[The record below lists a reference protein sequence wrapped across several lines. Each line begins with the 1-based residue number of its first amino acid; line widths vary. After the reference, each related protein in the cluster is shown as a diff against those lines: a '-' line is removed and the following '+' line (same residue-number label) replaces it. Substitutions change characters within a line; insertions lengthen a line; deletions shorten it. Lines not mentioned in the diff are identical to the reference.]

1 LTERAHDV
9 SLFYNKRTGTIS
21 QMTGTR
27 DRERAARTRTTQP
40 RVRGLAST
48 VARYSVGFDPRTV
61 FDFLV
66 SLSTGPKEQAELPAE
81 DARWLRDARAALP
94 ADVRAGAF
102 AGGDDRDGI
111 AAEVAAIAVARP
123 DVRDAAG
130 LVALIETMTPTE
142 IVRALLRRPAQ
153 DAGRIGDA
161 DIDRALAGDDE
172 RAHLVEERLAPTVDE
187 ETLASVRTMLQ
198 DPVGT
203 AERLHLALRAW
214 LDPFRGIEGRVREVL
229 ERDVA
234 ARRGDLDLPPA
245 ELVERT
251 TGGIRFLPD
260 AGIRRV
266 VLAPSYFSRPYNWV
280 IAGEGWRLFC
290 YPVAETSLEARAA
303 WEPPAATVLLYRAL
317 GDPQRLRILRMLA
330 DRDMYLTEIAQ
341 QLELSKPTA
350 KYHLAQ
356 LRAAGL
362 VVLTE
367 ERALTYYTLRRDRL
381 DEAGTELRRYIP

>member
-1 LTERAHDV
+1 MA
-9 SLFYNKRTGTIS
+9 
-21 QMTGTR
+21 GTR
-27 DRERAARTRTTQP
+27 DRERGARAGTTQP

-94 ADVRAGAF
+94 ADVRAGAY
-102 AGGDDRDGI
+102 
-111 AAEVAAIAVARP
+111 AEVAAIAVARP
-123 DVRDAAG
+123 DVTDAAG
-130 LVALIETMTPTE
+130 LVALIETMTPAE
-142 IVRALLRRPAQ
+142 IVRALIRRPAQ

-172 RAHLVEERLAPTVDE
+172 RAHLVEERLAPSVDE

-198 DPVGT
+198 DPLGT

-290 YPVAETSLEARAA
+290 YPVAETSLEAKAA

>member
-1 LTERAHDV
+1 MV
-9 SLFYNKRTGTIS
+9 SHVA
-21 QMTGTR
+21 GTR
-27 DRERAARTRTTQP
+27 DKERGARAGTTQP
-40 RVRGLAST
+40 RVRGLGST

-81 DARWLRDARAALP
+81 DGRWLRDARAALP
-94 ADVRAGAF
+94 ADVRAGVF

-123 DVRDAAG
+123 GVTDAAG
-130 LVALIETMTPTE
+130 LVALIETMTPNE
-142 IVRALLRRPAQ
+142 IVRALLHRPAQ
-153 DAGRIGDA
+153 DAGRIEDA
-161 DIDRALAGDDE
+161 DIDRALAGDGE
-172 RAHLVEERLAPTVDE
+172 RARLVEERLAPAVGE

-214 LDPFRGIEGRVREVL
+214 LNPFRGIEGRVREVL

-234 ARRGDLDLPPA
+234 ARSGDLHLPPA

-290 YPVAETSLEARAA
+290 YPVAETALEAKAG

-367 ERALTYYTLRRDRL
+367 EGALTYYTLRRDRV
-381 DEAGTELRRYIP
+381 DEAGTELRRYIS